1 MEFLTNILKNFNC
14 SSCADN
20 EFEDNYFVENYKNW
34 KLFLKEYELYSAMIL
49 YNEKLGKDISYLI
62 NKNDSILL
70 IDKNEEI
77 FIKLEYISNDNG
89 TSILV
94 PTDDYEKSYEKIEN
108 MDKIFDKTLNAKYI
122 GMFDIKKC
130 K

>member
-1 MEFLTNILKNFNC
+1 MDLFTNIIKNFNC
-14 SSCADN
+14 STCADH
-20 EFEDNYFVENYKNW
+20 EFEDTHRIENYKNW

-49 YNEKLGKDISYLI
+49 YNENLEKDISYLI

-70 IDKNEEI
+70 IDSNEEI

-94 PTDDYEKSYEKIEN
+94 PTDDYQNLYEKIEN
-108 MDKIFDKTLNAKYI
+108 MDKTFDKTLNAKYI
-122 GMFDIKKC
+122 GIFDIKKC

>member
-1 MEFLTNILKNFNC
+1 MDLFTNILKNFNC

-20 EFEDNYFVENYKNW
+20 EFEDNHHIGNYKNW
-34 KLFLKEYELYSAMIL
+34 KLFLKQYELYSAMIL
-49 YNEKLGKDISYLI
+49 YNENLEKDISYLI
-62 NKNDSILL
+62 NKNESILL
-70 IDKNEEI
+70 IDSNEEI

-94 PTDDYEKSYEKIEN
+94 PTDDYQKLYEKIEN
-108 MDKIFDKTLNAKYI
+108 MDKIFDKKLDAKYI
-122 GMFDIKKC
+122 GIFDIKKC